1 MLAYF
6 VCFCFFF
13 LALSGEIH
21 VYTTFFLF
29 STDRFEDSSPI
40 WRVEPL
46 AAQTPW
52 LQLHLFSNYMEDKTS
67 RGAQILK
74 ELKTLAD

>member
-6 VCFCFFF
+6 FVCFWFF
-13 LALSGEIH
+13 LALPGEIH
-21 VYTTFFLF
+21 VYTTFFFF
-29 STDRFEDSSPI
+29 SADRFEDSSPI
-40 WRVEPL
+40 SRVEPL

-67 RGAQILK
+67 NGAQTLQ